1 MKRSWCD
8 LGRKRKT
15 NQYDLTGAYGIGY
28 ASNTNSQFFFDLSDF
43 DTIKGFY
50 WNEHILTSGYH
61 ALDAWDSATKSIVRM
76 HWIIVGKGFDHIN
89 HNPLDNRRSNLRIA
103 TAAENVYNRGKQRT
117 NTSGVIGVYWMKDR
131 NKWRVQIG
139 KKAARITKE
148 FDAFEDAVRERLR
161 LESKL
166 FGQFSPQL
174 DMFQQ
179 YGIEVNNA
187 I

>member
-1 MKRSWCD
+1 M
-8 LGRKRKT
+8 
-15 NQYDLTGAYGIGY
+15 
-28 ASNTNSQFFFDLSDF
+28 
-43 DTIKGFY
+43 
-50 WNEHILTSGYH
+50 
-61 ALDAWDSATKSIVRM
+61 
-76 HWIIVGKGFDHIN
+76 
-89 HNPLDNRRSNLRIA
+89 
-103 TAAENVYNRGKQRT
+103 
-117 NTSGVIGVYWMKDR
+117 YWMKDR